1 MCPQPTLWRHEKV
14 VFVELLKVFEVCLIL
29 ALGPKDLERPR
40 WEDFLGSSDL
50 IGSYS
55 LGGIWAPPDD
65 APKFSLV
72 AESVLEASFL
82 KTPKSLSD
90 QNPVYWVCTG
100 GSTMLYRYR
109 LMERIGNPQPGRKIS
124 CSPYNKGRLFG
135 KTQHVLHHLFVKK
148 RRLEDDHVTTQ
159 ELLETVS
166 KDARCSDAKANR
178 SIWNLCNY
186 CKYCLCIFSKKK
198 NNM

>member
-1 MCPQPTLWRHEKV
+1 MRAVSFREGNAPNFEDFLLLPRVFFDRTTMCPQPTLWRHEKV

-40 WEDFLGSSDL
+40 WEDFLGRSDL

-90 QNPVYWVCTG
+90 QNPVY
-100 GSTMLYRYR
+100 
-109 LMERIGNPQPGRKIS
+109 
-124 CSPYNKGRLFG
+124 
-135 KTQHVLHHLFVKK
+135 
-148 RRLEDDHVTTQ
+148 
-159 ELLETVS
+159 
-166 KDARCSDAKANR
+166 
-178 SIWNLCNY
+178 
-186 CKYCLCIFSKKK
+186 
-198 NNM
+198 